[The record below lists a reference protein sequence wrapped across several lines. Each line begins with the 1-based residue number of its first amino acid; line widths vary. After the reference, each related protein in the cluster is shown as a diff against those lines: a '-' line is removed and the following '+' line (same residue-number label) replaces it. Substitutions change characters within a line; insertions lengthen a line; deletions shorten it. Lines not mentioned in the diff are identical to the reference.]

1 MHVALHDGFSAR
13 LAQVHVLLETAHSSI
28 SFSKKKKIF
37 CDYAGLA
44 KMLCQNLYLTQYSSQ
59 VKKEN
64 TDRNNDII
72 MKLYEILTHTNCNN
86 VAVMFW

>member
-1 MHVALHDGFSAR
+1 MMGFLHDLRKCMYCLKLRIRRYLF
-13 LAQVHVLLETAHSSI
+13 Q
-28 SFSKKKKIF
+28 KKKKIF